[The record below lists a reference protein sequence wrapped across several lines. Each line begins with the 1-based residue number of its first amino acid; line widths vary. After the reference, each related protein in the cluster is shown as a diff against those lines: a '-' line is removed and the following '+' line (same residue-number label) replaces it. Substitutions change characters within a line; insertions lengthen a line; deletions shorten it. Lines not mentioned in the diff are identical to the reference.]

1 MERWEDEAIVLSA
14 RPHGEGH
21 AVVSVFAREHGHWR
35 GHVRGGASSR
45 HRGVWQPG
53 NVVAAAWSARVADQL
68 GHLAGEPLDAN
79 AAAAMDEPW
88 SLAILAAACSVAEA
102 ALPEH
107 EPHPLAYVGLQ
118 ALLARIGEGRS
129 LAPDYV
135 RWEVA
140 LLAELGYGLDLSA
153 CAVTGRREGL
163 AYVSPRTG
171 RAVTEEGAGEWAGR
185 LLALPAFLLGNAVA
199 GPGDIASG
207 LRLTGHFLE
216 RDVFGLLHRPTPAAR
231 LRLAERAE
239 AENT

>member
-21 AVVSVFAREHGHWR
+21 AIVAVLARGHGHWR

-45 HRGVWQPG
+45 QRGIWQPG
-53 NVVAAAWSARVADQL
+53 NVVAATWSARLADQL
-68 GHLAGEPLDAN
+68 GHLAGEVVEAV

-88 SLAILAAACSVAEA
+88 PLALLASSCAVAEA

-107 EPHPLAYVGLQ
+107 EPHPLAYAGLA
-118 ALLARIGEGRS
+118 ALLARIGDGAA

-171 RAVTEEGAGEWAGR
+171 RAVSAEGAGDWAGR
-185 LLALPAFLLGNAVA
+185 LLALPPFLLGNAVA
-199 GPGDIASG
+199 GPGDVAAG
-207 LRLTGHFLE
+207 LRLTGHFLA
-216 RDVFGLLHRPTPAAR
+216 RDVFGLAHRPTPAAR
-231 LRLAERAE
+231 IRLAGRAE
-239 AENT
+239 AEGA